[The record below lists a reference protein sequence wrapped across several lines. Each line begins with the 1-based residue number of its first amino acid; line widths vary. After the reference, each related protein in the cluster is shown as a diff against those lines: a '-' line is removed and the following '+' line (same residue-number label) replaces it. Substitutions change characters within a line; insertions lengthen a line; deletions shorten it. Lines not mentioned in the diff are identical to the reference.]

1 MICLIQLLLCLG
13 LVSIA
18 FAVLVGQLKPGE
30 ALQRIGAILLLLL
43 LGPAVI
49 ALLVKG
55 VVVPAVSAAWSV
67 TKHHLI
73 VAAWIL
79 ALVLIAWLVAGLF
92 ELYRN
97 RNSGENQVHSRE
109 E

>member
-1 MICLIQLLLCLG
+1 MICLFQLLLCLG
-13 LVSIA
+13 LTSVA
-18 FAVLVGQLKPGE
+18 FAVLVGQLKLGE
-30 ALQRIGAILLLLL
+30 ALERIGAILLLLL

-55 VVVPAVSAAWSV
+55 VVVPAVTVAWSV
-67 TKHHLI
+67 TKHLLI

-79 ALVLIAWLVAGLF
+79 GLVLVAGLF

-97 RNSGENQVHSRE
+97 RNCGEHRVHSGEE
-109 E
+109 